1 MHPGSVQNHGNG
13 LDPAMAD
20 HGIGLKAHFIGFP
33 LASHPAAEGRAPCT
47 SCACS
52 STAECRNIDFPHK
65 ATTKRLMEPSAPISQ
80 PGWSGGFYAA
90 MRQTLFRPGTEREV
104 RHGGFEPGTMTTLRV
119 HSAGPA
125 GFVPIR
131 RRSAAVPYLGPYP
144 KFGALR
150 HKNLP
155 TSWEN

>member
-65 ATTKRLMEPSAPISQ
+65 ATTKRLLEPSAPISMS
-80 PGWSGGFYAA
+80 GWSGGFYAA
-90 MRQTLFRPGTEREV
+90 MRQTLVMGPDKAPRRTASLWAQNRLAT
-104 RHGGFEPGTMTTLRV
+104 GGV
-119 HSAGPA
+119 N
-125 GFVPIR
+125 
-131 RRSAAVPYLGPYP
+131 P
-144 KFGALR
+144 KGL
-150 HKNLP
+150 
-155 TSWEN
+155 

>member
-52 STAECRNIDFPHK
+52 STAECRNIDSRTN
-65 ATTKRLMEPSAPISQ
+65 ATTKRLLEPSAPISLLS
-80 PGWSGGFYAA
+80 WSGGFYAA
-90 MRQTLFRPGTEREV
+90 
-104 RHGGFEPGTMTTLRV
+104 
-119 HSAGPA
+119 
-125 GFVPIR
+125 
-131 RRSAAVPYLGPYP
+131 
-144 KFGALR
+144 KR
-150 HKNLP
+150 HKSSGYGPGAVAVADHLLP
-155 TSWEN
+155 WAQNPTGMHHSPGAVL